1 MPAITTFSVMM
12 FIIKQAEDLGKYI
25 GKERM
30 SGKRIGFVPTMGAL
44 HEGHLSLV
52 RKARAE
58 NDLAVCSIFINPVQ
72 FNDTKDFERYPKT
85 PENDILLLENAGC
98 DVLFFPGVEQ
108 IYPPGTICD
117 ENYDLG
123 YLEAVLE
130 GKYRPGHFQ
139 GVCRVVSRLM
149 RIVQPSQL
157 YIGQKDYQQCMVI
170 KRLLFLIHSTANVVI
185 CPTLREPNGL
195 AMSSRNLRLS
205 DEEKKK
211 AGGIFE
217 ALSYIRQHLKPG
229 PVSHVLAGAEHILTR
244 NELRADYLSI
254 AGAEDL
260 RGIDHWDG
268 RTKAVALIAAFMG
281 EIRLIDNI
289 IITA

>member
-1 MPAITTFSVMM
+1 MPAITTFSAMM
-12 FIIKQAEDLGKYI
+12 LIIKRAEDLSKYTGRERLAGK
-25 GKERM
+25 K
-30 SGKRIGFVPTMGAL
+30 IGFVPTMGAL

-52 RKARAE
+52 KRAREE
-58 NDLAVCSIFINPVQ
+58 NDLVVCSIFVNPVQ
-72 FNDTKDFERYPKT
+72 FNDPKDFERYPKT
-85 PENDILLLENAGC
+85 PEKDILLLEKAAC
-98 DVLFFPGVEQ
+98 DVLFLPDVEEV
-108 IYPPGTICD
+108 YPPGTPNN
-117 ENYDLG
+117 EVYDLG
-123 YLEAVLE
+123 YLETVLE

-149 RIVQPSQL
+149 HMVQPDQL

-170 KRLLFLIHSTANVVI
+170 KRLLLLMHSPCHTVI

-195 AMSSRNLRLS
+195 AMSSRNMRLS
-205 DEEKKK
+205 DEERIK

-229 PVSHVLAGAEHILTR
+229 PVNDVLEEAQHILQR
-244 NELRADYLSI
+244 NELQADYIAI

-260 RGIDHWDG
+260 GGIDYWDG
-268 RTKAVALIAAFMG
+268 HAEAVALIAAFMG
-281 EIRLIDNI
+281 EVRLIDNI